1 MKPQIAILFTG
12 GTISM
17 RVDPKTGGPVPA
29 LSGEEIIAR
38 VEGLNEIANIDV
50 INFALLP
57 GPHMTPPKML
67 ELAHQAAAQL
77 ASDRIAGVVVTH
89 GTDTLEETAYLH
101 DLVLDSEKPVVFV
114 GAMRNSSELSWDGPA
129 NLRAAVRVAVD
140 PSARGLGVLI
150 VMGDQ
155 IIAAAEATK
164 THTEAVDT
172 FQSRDFGPLGIVDK
186 DRIIVTRRPLRRE
199 HIAGAKVELPAAT
212 SKPHQEMGGSP
223 PQISVELE
231 QRVEIIKLAAGSD
244 GRFINF
250 AIDDGAKALV
260 IEGLGRGNVPVAAL
274 PAIQRAITAGI
285 PVVVTS
291 RCPRGRVLDTYAYEG
306 AGRQLKRMGAIL
318 GGMIPSHKAR
328 IKLMLLL
335 GAGYSAEQIR
345 ASFEPY

>member
-1 MKPQIAILFTG
+1 MKPKIAIFFTG

-38 VEGLNEIANIDV
+38 VEGLTDLADIEI

-57 GPHMTPPKML
+57 GPHMTPPKMF
-67 ELAHQAAAQL
+67 ELARQVEAKL
-77 ASDRIAGVVVTH
+77 AERQIAGVVITH
-89 GTDTLEETAYLH
+89 GTDTMEETAYLH
-101 DLVLDSEKPVVFV
+101 ELVITSEKPVAFV
-114 GAMRNSSELSWDGPA
+114 GALRNSSELSWDGPA
-129 NLRAAVRVAVD
+129 NLRSAVRVAVD
-140 PSARGLGVLI
+140 PAACGLGVLV

-164 THTEAVDT
+164 THTEASDT

-186 DRIIVTRRPLRRE
+186 DRIIVAHRPLTRDR
-199 HIAGAKVELPAAT
+199 IAAERI
-212 SKPHQEMGGSP
+212 E
-223 PQISVELE
+223 E
-231 QRVEIIKLAAGSD
+231 RVEIIKLAAGAD

-250 AIDDGAKALV
+250 AIDDGARGLV

-274 PAIQRAITAGI
+274 AAIERAIKAGI
-285 PVVVTS
+285 PVVITS

-318 GGMIPSHKAR
+318 GGMLPSHKAR

-335 GAGYSAEQIR
+335 GANFSLSQIK
-345 ASFEPY
+345 ASFES